1 MRSRLTVEE
10 AEASAISF
18 PPKRRI
24 IATGFEEPS
33 AAGCIAGDP
42 ELHKIGNWT
51 GVACVNGVGES
62 ARQRRGSSAKS
73 GAIADIDAADRGCR
87 RRREAMAP
95 ACAAVPLPDRHIPR
109 TSRLMMTLSVGPLT
123 QTSEP
128 PGPNLLTCD
137 ASAVP
142 RLLLLTKSDA
152 ADQLG
157 ISLRTI
163 EGPISSG
170 QLPLVYVEGAARL
183 RVSDLEAFVQ
193 RLEADAGP
201 RSVT

>member
-1 MRSRLTVEE
+1 
-10 AEASAISF
+10 
-18 PPKRRI
+18 
-24 IATGFEEPS
+24 
-33 AAGCIAGDP
+33 
-42 ELHKIGNWT
+42 
-51 GVACVNGVGES
+51 
-62 ARQRRGSSAKS
+62 
-73 GAIADIDAADRGCR
+73 
-87 RRREAMAP
+87 
-95 ACAAVPLPDRHIPR
+95 
-109 TSRLMMTLSVGPLT
+109 MMTLSVGPLT

-142 RLLLLTKSDA
+142 RLLLVTKSDA

-170 QLPLVYVEGAARL
+170 QLPLVHVEGAARV